1 MQRKEQDV
9 NIRSPTFQQRIG
21 RWPTSRRR
29 RLPVDLPYY
38 VMPWPDGCG
47 GLGSSAD
54 ASCRARRWVGIPLR
68 FI

>member
-9 NIRSPTFQQRIG
+9 NIRSPTFQQRIE

-38 VMPWPDGCG
+38 VMSWPDGCG
-47 GLGSSAD
+47 GLDQLTGTDELTPGA
-54 ASCRARRWVGIPLR
+54 WG
-68 FI
+68 